1 MKISRILLVI
11 ALALLAVPATRAASE
26 TYTIDSAHSS
36 VGFTIRHFLTKI
48 PGSFAQFEGTIT
60 IDRET
65 PANNTVHATIA
76 VSSIHT
82 NESKRDAHLQN
93 EDFFLSARFPKISFK
108 SKSWEPTGEN
118 TFAVT
123 GDLTIKE
130 TTKEVVLQVTLLG
143 FGQGMN
149 GKALSAWEAT
159 TKLDRRD
166 FGITYG
172 QGVVGNDV
180 EVDISIEAPL
190 AE

>member
-130 TTKEVVLQVTLLG
+130 TTKEVVLQVTLIG

-149 GKALSAWEAT
+149 GKAISAWEAT

-172 QGVVGNDV
+172 QGIVGNDV
-180 EVDISIEAPL
+180 EVAISIEAPL